1 MIELMYHKI
10 IKYYDRCSVLK
21 VIPMLKEL
29 KTITLATLLVL
40 GTAKLGSSEPLP
52 SPNNQGDY
60 IGRAY
65 HTYWEVVDPDP
76 KGLNCRMNSSFEEI
90 MRVDNPTPFDIFN
103 WSVIGALKQGQRFQS
118 FPSNAGGTFRDTRGL
133 PWLFV
138 GKNYATGGVQRCFIR
153 ANSQFVKPVQI
164 SPTRVQPQA
173 SQPLTSS
180 TALPMKL
187 GFDEGFGSIV
197 VPESNTTAS
206 AYGGRLRRYDV
217 HIAKMF
223 EVTYFMCQQGNLTPG
238 ITWNYEAGGG
248 TINMG
253 SFEITCRLANQIV
266 SAYGLGK
273 LEPTNISFSAGE
285 TGRPNVR
292 SFNIP
297 VLDITGDKVPRWI
310 SFVQGFQPVRR

>member
-1 MIELMYHKI
+1 
-10 IKYYDRCSVLK
+10 
-21 VIPMLKEL
+21 MLKEL
-29 KTITLATLLVL
+29 KTITLTTLLVL
-40 GTAKLGSSEPLP
+40 ATAKLGSTAPLP
-52 SPNNQGDY
+52 TPNNQGDY
-60 IGRAY
+60 TGRAY

-76 KGLNCRMNSSFEEI
+76 NGLNCRMTNSSFEEL
-90 MRVDNPTPFDIFN
+90 MRVDNRTPFEFFN
-103 WSVIGALKQGQRFQS
+103 WSVIGVLKQGQRFES
-118 FPSNAGGTFRDTRGL
+118 FPSNAAGTFRDTRGL

-153 ANSQFVKPVQI
+153 ANSQFVKPVQM
-164 SPTRVQPQA
+164 SSTRVQPQA

-223 EVTYFMCQQGNLTPG
+223 EVTYFMCQQGNLRPG

-266 SAYGLGK
+266 SAYSLGK
-273 LEPTNISFSAGE
+273 SEPTNITFSAGE
-285 TGRPNVR
+285 TGRADVR

>member
-1 MIELMYHKI
+1 
-10 IKYYDRCSVLK
+10 
-21 VIPMLKEL
+21 MLKKL

-40 GTAKLGSSEPLP
+40 GTAKLGSTAPLP

-60 IGRAY
+60 TGRY
-65 HTYWEVVDPDP
+65 YNTYWEVVDPDP
-76 KGLNCRMNSSFEEI
+76 KGLNCRMNSSFEEF
-90 MRVDNPTPFDIFN
+90 MRIDNRTPFDVFN
-103 WSVIGALKQGQRFQS
+103 WSVVGVLKQGQRFES
-118 FPSNAGGTFRDTRGL
+118 FPGNAGVTFLDTRGL

-138 GKNYATGGVQRCFIR
+138 GKNYTAGAAQGCFIR
-153 ANSQFVKPVQI
+153 ANSQFVKPIQM

-173 SQPLTSS
+173 SQPLTTSS

-197 VPESNTTAS
+197 VPESDTRAS

-223 EVTYFMCQQGNLTPG
+223 EVTHFMCQQGTLTPG

-273 LEPTNISFSAGE
+273 SEPTNITFSAGE
-285 TGRPNVR
+285 IGRPDVR

-297 VLDITGDKVPRWI
+297 ILNITGDKVPRWV

>member
-1 MIELMYHKI
+1 
-10 IKYYDRCSVLK
+10 
-21 VIPMLKEL
+21 MLKKL

-40 GTAKLGSSEPLP
+40 GTAKPGATEPLP

-60 IGRAY
+60 IERAY
-65 HTYWEVVDPDP
+65 HTYWEVVDSDP

-103 WSVIGALKQGQRFQS
+103 WSVIGVLKQGQRFES
-118 FPSNAGGTFRDTRGL
+118 FPSNTGGTFRDSRGL

-138 GKNYATGGVQRCFIR
+138 GKNYTTGGVQRCFIR
-153 ANSQFVKPVQI
+153 ANSQFVKPVQM

-180 TALPMKL
+180 TALPMQL

-223 EVTYFMCQQGNLTPG
+223 EITYFMCRQGNLRPG

-253 SFEITCRLANQIV
+253 SFVITCRLANQIV
-266 SAYGLGK
+266 NTYGLGK
-273 LEPTNISFSAGE
+273 LEATNITFSAGE

-310 SFVQGFQPVRR
+310 GFVKGFQPVRR